1 MYMIFVDP
9 WYVRDHLYNGSAT
22 GLLYMLKPCLWYYL
36 VENSLYVCST
46 FLCNATLYCSLEAN

>member
-46 FLCNATLYCSLEAN
+46 FLCNATLYCVS